1 MNTLQSPARQK
12 GAITIFIAMIM
23 LIVMT
28 GLIMTD
34 FSFSIANLRAV
45 GNVQSRSEAVAA
57 ARMEIEKVIGSP
69 FTADPSLVANNALGV
84 DINNDSVDDYIVNIE
99 EPVCE
104 RAVVAN
110 TISTSSVQLIGF
122 SAGGAY
128 NTIWRIR
135 GTATDT
141 VSGASVAVVQ
151 RVRVL
156 LTSTQKNLVCA

>member
-1 MNTLQSPARQK
+1 MNTLHSPARQK

-45 GNVQSRSEAVAA
+45 GNVQSRSEAVSA

-69 FTADPSLVANNALGV
+69 FTGNPSAVVNNALGV
-84 DINNDSVDDYIVNIE
+84 DINNDSVDDYIVSIE

-104 RAVVAN
+104 RAVIAN
-110 TISTSSVQLIGF
+110 FTTTSSVKLIGF
-122 SAGGAY
+122 SVGGAY

-141 VSGASVAVVQ
+141 LSGASVAVVQ

-156 LTSTQKNLVCA
+156 LSKTEKNLVCA